1 MVMMMMVMM
10 VMMLAITLVTSLPPE
25 LSFSSITPISA
36 TQYPALPHNKQL
48 WKKGNCN

>member
-1 MVMMMMVMM
+1 MMMMMMVM
-10 VMMLAITLVTSLPPE
+10 VMTLLAITLVTSLSPE
-25 LSFSSITPISA
+25 LSFSSITPIST